1 MFFRVLSKIF
11 SLYLFRLGEAVLVGV
26 FKKVLFPQRVASEK
40 VRNVR
45 VPRNYF
51 LFTYSHRERPFG
63 ESFSKKFFPQRVD
76 HENAK
81 NIRILKKYF
90 SPQVVEHEKSIFMND
105 LENLSPIGRHR
116 EGPKLNQFKK
126 TIYLSTC

>member
-45 VPRNYF
+45 FQGIIFSSLIPTERGR
-51 LFTYSHRERPFG
+51 LGSH
-63 ESFSKKFFPQRVD
+63 SQKIFFPQRVGS
-76 HENAK
+76 EK
-81 NIRILKKYF
+81 PVF
-90 SPQVVEHEKSIFMND
+90 SPLF
-105 LENLSPIGRHR
+105 
-116 EGPKLNQFKK
+116 
-126 TIYLSTC
+126 

>member
-51 LFTYSHRERPFG
+51 SLHLFPLREAVWG
-63 ESFSKKFFPQRVD
+63 VILKKIFFPQRVGS
-76 HENAK
+76 EK
-81 NIRILKKYF
+81 PVF
-90 SPQVVEHEKSIFMND
+90 SPLF
-105 LENLSPIGRHR
+105 
-116 EGPKLNQFKK
+116 
-126 TIYLSTC
+126 